1 MTHLNAIGII
11 QGELRG
17 EALDREEIIALIRQY
32 YAYLAAEYGIERI
45 GLFGSYAQGEPGEA
59 SDIDLIVE
67 FERPIGFRFVEL
79 AEYLENLLGRKVD
92 ILTPV
97 GIRNIRLPWVAEEIE
112 RSVIYV

>member
-1 MTHLNAIGII
+1 
-11 QGELRG
+11 
-17 EALDREEIIALIRQY
+17 LDREEIIALIRQY
-32 YAYLAAEYGIERI
+32 YAYLAAEYGVKRI

-112 RSVIYV
+112 RGIIYV